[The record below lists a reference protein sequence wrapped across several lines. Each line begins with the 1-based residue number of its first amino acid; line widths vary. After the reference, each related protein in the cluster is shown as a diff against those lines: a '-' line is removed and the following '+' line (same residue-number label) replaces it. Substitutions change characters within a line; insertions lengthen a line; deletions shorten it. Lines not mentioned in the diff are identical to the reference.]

1 MEYEVL
7 IISMGTILSSISF
20 GTMKSGNLGHQLNKL
35 TFSSRWIGAHPCT
48 SMERTKYLYQTIWKI
63 LLYEKLRF
71 LRDVKID

>member
-20 GTMKSGNLGHQLNKL
+20 GTVKSGNLGHQLNKL
-35 TFSSRWIGAHPCT
+35 TFSCRWQGAHPCT
-48 SMERTKYLYQTIWKI
+48 SMEKTKYLYHTTWKI
-63 LLYEKLRF
+63 LLYEELRF

>member
-35 TFSSRWIGAHPCT
+35 TFSCRWQGAHPCT
-48 SMERTKYLYQTIWKI
+48 SMEKNKI
-63 LLYEKLRF
+63 FIPYNLEDF
-71 LRDVKID
+71 IV